1 MRLSKIQTLRLP
13 EDLEAALPPPGRDRA
28 AFIRDAIRMAL
39 DERQLLTKEER
50 EGLAQMTELLRQA
63 GINLNQI
70 ARALNAAALGGPDPN
85 EKTVRAAIET
95 MDETIQAAR
104 TVLRMW
110 ERGL

>member
-1 MRLSKIQTLRLP
+1 
-13 EDLEAALPPPGRDRA
+13 
-28 AFIRDAIRMAL
+28 MAL